1 MLWGYRFLSAR
12 YIKTKRYKDTGR
24 TLGASL
30 YLSNLG
36 SNQMNR
42 NRLKRMRTLSRW
54 KKRWR
59 DEPERAESDRVKG
72 TMMASRCRAWERKT
86 IGKWMENW
94 KVEMTPKEYDDRI
107 KLLALNLNT
116 KPSAVRL
123 RLWRW
128 KMTRFDV
135 VKNLWFVTSVDDV
148 NK

>member
-1 MLWGYRFLSAR
+1 MLWDTGFCQH
-12 YIKTKRYKDTGR
+12 DTGR

-30 YLSNLG
+30 YLSIERY
-36 SNQMNR
+36 NQMRMNR
-42 NRLKRMRTLSRW
+42 NRLQRIKTLARW

-59 DEPERAESDRVKG
+59 EEPDVAEADRAKG
-72 TMMASRCRAWERKT
+72 TLIASRCRAWERKT

-94 KVEMTPKEYDDRI
+94 KAEMTPKEYDDRI
-107 KLLALNLNT
+107 KLLALNLNK

-128 KMTRFDV
+128 KMTRFDAA
-135 VKNLWFVTSVDDV
+135 KNLWTVVVATSVDGV